1 MIYGAIAQLNDHGIP
16 TSLAAPAGADLR
28 DVIDIVR
35 TEGIE
40 SAEIARASNIL
51 AEVALQYDLGTLR
64 AGDDPAF
71 DPESPVF
78 SVLSSRRAA
87 AALADRREN
96 GASISLRIVSTRN
109 ADHVVLDAGDPYA
122 LEILSLRLLTL
133 GWKRSGGEGIE
144 AASFEGREVRWDSA
158 SFDAGVPRL
167 SSYVLGVARKPSR
180 SGRLAEILK
189 RWRPSSRA
197 VAVDHAAE
205 TGAPE
210 FLAAEK
216 SLRDLSIPELTG
228 GTSVPTHSLSIA
240 DILDLQKAVHERYI
254 REIDSAGPTN
264 PTTA

>member
-16 TSLAAPAGADLR
+16 TSLAAPADADLR

-51 AEVALQYDLGTLR
+51 AEVASQYDLGTLR
-64 AGDDPAF
+64 AGDGSAF

-133 GWKRSGGEGIE
+133 GWNRSKDEGIE
-144 AASFEGREVRWDSA
+144 AASFEGREIRWDST

-167 SSYVLGVARKPSR
+167 SGYVLGVARRPSR

-189 RWRPSSRA
+189 RWSSRA

-228 GTSVPTHSLSIA
+228 GTSVPTHSLSVA
-240 DILDLQKAVHERYI
+240 DILDLQKAVHERHA
-254 REIDSAGPTN
+254 REIGSAGPTN

>member
-16 TSLAAPAGADLR
+16 TSLAAPADADLR

-51 AEVALQYDLGTLR
+51 AEVASQYDLGTLR
-64 AGDDPAF
+64 AGDDSAF

-96 GASISLRIVSTRN
+96 GASISLRIVSTRS

-133 GWKRSGGEGIE
+133 GWNRSKDEGIE
-144 AASFEGREVRWDSA
+144 EASSEGREIRWDST

-167 SSYVLGVARKPSR
+167 SGYVLGVARKPSR

-189 RWRPSSRA
+189 RWNSRT

-216 SLRDLSIPELTG
+216 SLRDLSISELTG
-228 GTSVPTHSLSIA
+228 GTSVPTHSLSVA
-240 DILDLQKAVHERYI
+240 DILDLHLAVHQRYA

-264 PTTA
+264 PTIA